1 MSCQKNHVIWESGH
15 VEAYLHPSPWT
26 PGATFVTHKTPN
38 SLFHLPESA
47 FVTLLLGARAVG
59 ELLCKRL
66 AVQRCALVYR
76 PDRDEDTRAKLM
88 LLPLHGLE
96 DTWRPHLASQ
106 EDFQP
111 HDPGYITSKSGP
123 RWTSLNLEAVRD
135 RIRAKLPFPDAPLD
149 YRFLGEKSH
158 TGLFSRIVR
167 GEETQWRVWEDDG
180 HIAFLTPFP
189 NSPGLT
195 VVIPRKP
202 LPSDILRL
210 EKGDFIELVLATRK
224 VARLLEEALGAR
236 GVGLIFEGFEIDY
249 AHAKLIPLVSS
260 PGNVTQS
267 AVCSVPEVYEI
278 YPGFVSSADGPPA
291 SSDQLRQMQAR
302 ITGIN
307 V

>member
-1 MSCQKNHVIWESGH
+1 MSCLENHVIWKSGH

-26 PGATFVTHKTPN
+26 PGATVVTHKTPN
-38 SLFHLPESA
+38 SLFHLPEST
-47 FVTLLLGARAVG
+47 FLNLLLGTRAVG
-59 ELLCKRL
+59 GLLCERL

-76 PDRDEDTRAKLM
+76 PDCDGDTPAKLL

-96 DTWRPHLASQ
+96 DKWRPHLASQ

-111 HDPGYITSKSGP
+111 YDPGYITSKSGP
-123 RWTSLNLEAVRD
+123 RWTSPNLEAVRD
-135 RIRAKLPFPDAPLD
+135 KIRAKLPFPNAPLD
-149 YRFLGEKSH
+149 YTFLGEPSH
-158 TGLFSRIVR
+158 SGLFSRIVR
-167 GEETQWRVWEDDG
+167 GEETQWRVWEDKG

-210 EKGDFIELVLATRK
+210 EEGDYTELVLATRK

-260 PGNVTQS
+260 TNVTQS
-267 AVCSVPEVYEI
+267 GVCSVPEVYEV

-291 SSDQLRQMQAR
+291 SSEQLRQMQAK
-302 ITGIN
+302 ITRVN